1 MGSVIAMARCPF
13 HDDKTPSLAIYETS
27 YHCFGCKKSGKLE
40 PWMTELIHGVDV
52 RNKGKIP
59 TIQSD
64 KFAYDYNEHIEEF
77 ITSRGVD
84 INTAQIYGIQ
94 SNGNNILLPCYDTD
108 NDLIG
113 YQKRNVVGKTKNKYI
128 TIPVKRAGM
137 DMYPDYSYVWTGYDD
152 VPEPLYDN
160 EQVVVVESVMDALF
174 INSIGYSAVAL
185 LGTAVRGDIVLRLA
199 GCTAR
204 CVLLFDPDANVV
216 AAHLQ
221 DKLNAY
227 GIAVAMINTNKKPYE
242 LDKDKLTDTL
252 SATFRELL

>member
-1 MGSVIAMARCPF
+1 
-13 HDDKTPSLAIYETS
+13 
-27 YHCFGCKKSGKLE
+27 
-40 PWMTELIHGVDV
+40 
-52 RNKGKIP
+52 
-59 TIQSD
+59 
-64 KFAYDYNEHIEEF
+64 
-77 ITSRGVD
+77 
-84 INTAQIYGIQ
+84 
-94 SNGNNILLPCYDTD
+94 
-108 NDLIG
+108 
-113 YQKRNVVGKTKNKYI
+113 
-128 TIPVKRAGM
+128 M